1 MKRKTLINIFSV
13 AAFLMLA
20 YSVAAYVYLQT
31 NLTPQL
37 PELTGLLRAIGNLI
51 IPALFIV
58 GLYHLYLLAQTLKT
72 LTGSFWSSVLYI
84 LILLSGVMLFS
95 DLAIL
100 SDIGKEYLLFDVTNE
115 WIMLYCSA
123 GLHLAAMA
131 FGLAAVKRAQEQGG
145 RLFEAFAKSAE
156 GLFLSV
162 HQISLVSGMLGVL
175 GVILAETNF
184 IVDERFSGSFAIL
197 LAGLALIP
205 LVMIVVFWIVKMR
218 KKPVKEW
225 MDEKQLSDTA
235 LGGLFGLIAGVI
247 LYAAVFVLDFFKAI
261 SQPVSFW
268 ILLMFF
274 VQLIVY
280 SAVIMIRNRQQNA

>member
-1 MKRKTLINIFSV
+1 MKRKALINIFSV

-31 NLTPQL
+31 NLTPQQ
-37 PELTGLLRAIGNLI
+37 PVLTGLLRTIGNLI
-51 IPALFIV
+51 IPTLFIA
-58 GLYHLYLLAQTLKT
+58 GLFHIYLLAQALKT
-72 LTGSFWSSVLYI
+72 LTGRFWSSVLYV
-84 LILLSGVMLFS
+84 LVLLSGIMLFS

-115 WIMLYCSA
+115 WVMLYCFA
-123 GLHLAAMA
+123 GLHMAAMA
-131 FGLAAVKRAQEQGG
+131 FGLAAVKRAQGEGG
-145 RLFEAFAKSAE
+145 RLFEALANSAE

-162 HQISLVSGMLGVL
+162 HQISLVSGVLGVL
-175 GVILAETNF
+175 GVIVAKTDL

-218 KKPVKEW
+218 KKPVREW

-235 LGGLFGLIAGVI
+235 LGGLSGLIAGVI

-268 ILLMFF
+268 ILPMFF
-274 VQLIVY
+274 IQLIVY
-280 SAVIMIRNRQQNA
+280 SAVIMIRNRQQDA

>member
-1 MKRKTLINIFSV
+1 MKRKALINIFSV

-37 PELTGLLRAIGNLI
+37 PELTGLLRTIGNLI
-51 IPALFIV
+51 VPALFIA
-58 GLYHLYLLAQTLKT
+58 GLFHLYLLAQALKT
-72 LTGSFWSSVLYI
+72 LTGRFLSSVVYVLV
-84 LILLSGVMLFS
+84 LLSGIMLFS

-100 SDIGKEYLLFDVTNE
+100 SDIGKEYLLFDVKNE

-123 GLHLAAMA
+123 ALHLAAMA
-131 FGLAAVKRAQEQGG
+131 FGLAAVKRAADKGG
-145 RLFEAFAKSAE
+145 KLFEAFAKSGE
-156 GLFLSV
+156 GLFLSM
-162 HQISLVSGMLGVL
+162 HQISLVSGVLGVL
-175 GVILAETNF
+175 GVILAKTNLL
-184 IVDERFSGSFAIL
+184 VDERFSGSFAIL
-197 LAGLALIP
+197 LAGLALVP

-247 LYAAVFVLDFFKAI
+247 FYAILFMLDFFKI
-261 SQPVSFW
+261 FVQPVSFW
-268 ILLMFF
+268 ILPIFF
-274 VQLIVY
+274 IQLIVY
-280 SAVIMIRNRQQNA
+280 STVVMIRNRQQDA

>member
-1 MKRKTLINIFSV
+1 MKRKALINIFSV

-37 PELTGLLRAIGNLI
+37 PELTGLLRTIGNLI
-51 IPALFIV
+51 VPALFIA
-58 GLYHLYLLAQTLKT
+58 GLFHLYLLAQALKT
-72 LTGSFWSSVLYI
+72 LTGRFLSSVVYVLV
-84 LILLSGVMLFS
+84 LLSGIMLFS

-123 GLHLAAMA
+123 APHLAAMA
-131 FGLAAVKRAQEQGG
+131 FGLAAVKRAADKGG
-145 RLFEAFAKSAE
+145 KLFEAFAKSGE
-156 GLFLSV
+156 GLFLSM
-162 HQISLVSGMLGVL
+162 HQISLVSGVLGVL
-175 GVILAETNF
+175 GVILAKTNLL
-184 IVDERFSGSFAIL
+184 VDERFSGSFAIL
-197 LAGLALIP
+197 LAGLALVP
-205 LVMIVVFWIVKMR
+205 LAMIVVFWIVKMR

-247 LYAAVFVLDFFKAI
+247 FYAVVFVMDFFKI
-261 SQPVSFW
+261 FVQPVSFW
-268 ILLMFF
+268 ILPIFF
-274 VQLIVY
+274 IQLIVY
-280 SAVIMIRNRQQNA
+280 STVVIIRNRQQDA